1 MDVCMN
7 VGGGVN
13 DDVMAAEFKDV
24 CVNVGGEV
32 DNTIAAV
39 GM

>member
-13 DDVMAAEFKDV
+13 DDVMGDEFKDV

-32 DNTIAAV
+32 DNITAAV